1 MTMPLICADLLQACR
16 DPVEHFIEQSNAK
29 KRRAAITPKPSLLS
43 GLIQKMLIVTETESS

>member
-1 MTMPLICADLLQACR
+1 MPLICADLLQACR